1 MEAWVA
7 DAARTGGHHV
17 KNTLR
22 IALVSGLM
30 GVLHA
35 APVRAQDGGACLYEG
50 RRYASG
56 FAICQAGQIQTCV
69 GGEWQGNGSF
79 CDGSANGASYGV
91 PVLGPGQVRGGY
103 RNPTDMPVQN
113 APIDDD

>member
-1 MEAWVA
+1 M
-7 DAARTGGHHV
+7 
-17 KNTLR
+17 KNGLPFL
-22 IALVSGLM
+22 IALAGALLVGT
-30 GVLHA
+30 A
-35 APVRAQDGGACLYEG
+35 FAQDDDGSCIYEG

-91 PVLGPGQVRGGY
+91 PVLGPGQVRSGY
-103 RNPTDMPVQN
+103 ENPTNLPAQN
-113 APIDDD
+113 APLDDGDD

>member
-1 MEAWVA
+1 M
-7 DAARTGGHHV
+7 RSSSF
-17 KNTLR
+17 LL
-22 IALVSGLM
+22 ALA
-30 GVLHA
+30 GVLLA
-35 APVRAQDGGACLYEG
+35 GTAFAQDDDGSCTWGG

-56 FAICQAGQIQTCV
+56 FAVCQAGQIQTCV

-103 RNPTDMPVQN
+103 QNPTNLPAQN
-113 APIDDD
+113 APLDDGDD

>member
-1 MEAWVA
+1 MTNGSRFGMV
-7 DAARTGGHHV
+7 
-17 KNTLR
+17 L
-22 IALVSGLM
+22 GLAS
-30 GVLHA
+30 VLCAGLAHA
-35 APVRAQDGGACLYEG
+35 QGSESCLYEG

-91 PVLGPGQVRGGY
+91 PVLGPGQVNSGY
-103 RNPTDMPVQN
+103 RNPTDVPVQN
-113 APIDDD
+113 APMDDDGDDGE

>member
-1 MEAWVA
+1 MRNGAPLLLGLA
-7 DAARTGGHHV
+7 GILLAATAV
-17 KNTLR
+17 
-22 IALVSGLM
+22 
-30 GVLHA
+30 
-35 APVRAQDGGACLYEG
+35 AQDDDGSCTYEG

-91 PVLGPGQVRGGY
+91 PVLGPGQVRAGY
-103 RNPTDMPVQN
+103 ESPTNLPAQN
-113 APIDDD
+113 APLDDGDD

>member
-1 MEAWVA
+1 M
-7 DAARTGGHHV
+7 R
-17 KNTLR
+17 NTR
-22 IALVSGLM
+22 SIALALGIA
-30 GVLHA
+30 GALHVPPA
-35 APVRAQDGGACLYEG
+35 HAQDDGACLYGG

-56 FAICQAGQIQTCV
+56 FAVCQAGQIQTCV

-113 APIDDD
+113 APLDDGDD